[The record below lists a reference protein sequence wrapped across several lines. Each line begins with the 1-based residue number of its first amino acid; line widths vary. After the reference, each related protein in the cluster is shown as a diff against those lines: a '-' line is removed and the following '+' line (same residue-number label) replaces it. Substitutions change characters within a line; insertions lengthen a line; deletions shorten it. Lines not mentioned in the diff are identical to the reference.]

1 MKKYDF
7 FNGSELIK
15 VDEEWLEGVNLNGLT
30 AVYAVY
36 GDSIK
41 CVYENGKEVFYQNI
55 HGTWGNP
62 TVLC

>member
-7 FNGSELIK
+7 FNGSEWIK

-36 GDSIK
+36 GDSIR
-41 CVYENGKEVFYQNI
+41 CAYEEIGRAHV
-55 HGTWGNP
+55 
-62 TVLC
+62 

>member
-36 GDSIK
+36 GDSIR
-41 CVYENGKEVFYQNI
+41 CAYEDGKEVFYQNI
-55 HGTWGNP
+55 CGTWGNP